1 MKQYICNP
9 LAIVVVLWNHIVSA
23 WVRGGRWGP
32 RSCGG
37 FYDAVLISA
46 GSTLYTM
53 HSDPMARI
61 YMEATY
67 PLLIPPFS
75 CLSSPHFHRLLPTSS
90 HYARIPT

>member
-9 LAIVVVLWNHIVSA
+9 LTIVVVLWNHIVSA

-46 GSTLYTM
+46 GSTLCTVYP
-53 HSDPMARI
+53 DPMARI

-67 PLLIPPFS
+67 PLLILRSRASPPPIS
-75 CLSSPHFHRLLPTSS
+75 TALLPTSS